1 MLILPL
7 EEKRFMHYTYVN
19 KIPRMVIF
27 FLHEKIGVVIGNG
40 TVSHKVGSV
49 SSDVDNS
56 PSIKPPSSPRPILV
70 RCNSKNQKRR
80 TGTFLS

>member
-1 MLILPL
+1 MNVNIALRR
-7 EEKRFMHYTYVN
+7 KYVICKKN
-19 KIPRMVIF
+19 TTDGN
-27 FLHEKIGVVIGNG
+27 FLFLREKIGVVIGNG

-80 TGTFLS
+80 TGNLLS